1 MHPVIDLFRNLGPVR
16 VAALVGTAFAVI
28 GFFIFLATRVSSG
41 GMALL
46 YSDLN
51 PSDSGAIVKQLES
64 QNIAYQVKAGGAQ
77 ILVPSEDVLNL
88 RMTLASNG
96 LPGGGSMGYELFDKS
111 SGLGTT
117 NFVQNVNLV
126 RALEGELSRTIGS
139 IQGVSGARVHLVL
152 PRRELFSRSRQKPSA
167 SVVLQLLGGGRLAR
181 EQVLA
186 IQHLVAAAVPQLTPE
201 GVAILDN
208 RGQLLARGV
217 GEDGQNSM
225 ALQTSN
231 DMRLKFENRLQRS
244 VEELV
249 QQVVGLNRVRAEVSA
264 EINYDKITESAE
276 RYDPDGQVT
285 RSTNTVSENENSQ
298 QSQANQSVTVQND
311 LPDDQ
316 ANQGGGA
323 ASDTSSTRRN
333 RSEEIVN
340 FEVSRTVTNRV
351 KETGEVKRLSVA
363 VLVDGVYQTGDDG
376 TETYQPR
383 SPEQLE
389 QIETLVK
396 SAIGYDPNRGDTVE
410 IVNMRFAKIDP
421 IEVDEG
427 SVFMGLN
434 KQDLMPLIEII
445 VLGLVGGLII
455 LLVVRPV
462 LNRLFEVVPAGGSDL
477 DAAELAA
484 ATELAQL
491 TGPSD
496 DEAEELEEEKPN
508 SLLDQ
513 MIDINS
519 VEGQLRASSLKQIGE
534 IVDNHP
540 EEATAIIR
548 GWMYQDQG
556 RG

>member
-139 IQGVSGARVHLVL
+139 IQGVNGARVHLVL

-311 LPDDQ
+311 LPADQ

-376 TETYQPR
+376 AETYQPR

-421 IEVDEG
+421 IEVDDG
-427 SVFMGLN
+427 SLFMGLN

-462 LNRLFEVVPAGGSDL
+462 LNRLFEVVPAGGGDL

>member
-28 GFFIFLATRVSSG
+28 GFFIFLATRVSGG

-139 IQGVSGARVHLVL
+139 IQGVNGARVHLVL

-311 LPDDQ
+311 LPADQ
-316 ANQGGGA
+316 ANQGGDA

-363 VLVDGVYQTGDDG
+363 VLVDGVYQTGGDG
-376 TETYQPR
+376 AETYQPR

-421 IEVDEG
+421 IEVDDG
-427 SVFMGLN
+427 SLFMGLN

-462 LNRLFEVVPAGGSDL
+462 LNRLFEVVPAGGGDL

>member
-28 GFFIFLATRVSSG
+28 GFFIFLATRVAGG

-139 IQGVSGARVHLVL
+139 IQGVNGARVHLVL

-311 LPDDQ
+311 LPADQ

-376 TETYQPR
+376 AETYQPR

-421 IEVDEG
+421 IEVDDG
-427 SVFMGLN
+427 SLFMGLN

-462 LNRLFEVVPAGGSDL
+462 LNRLFEVVPAGGGDL

>member
-1 MHPVIDLFRNLGPVR
+1 
-16 VAALVGTAFAVI
+16 
-28 GFFIFLATRVSSG
+28 
-41 GMALL
+41 
-46 YSDLN
+46 
-51 PSDSGAIVKQLES
+51 
-64 QNIAYQVKAGGAQ
+64 
-77 ILVPSEDVLNL
+77 
-88 RMTLASNG
+88 
-96 LPGGGSMGYELFDKS
+96 
-111 SGLGTT
+111 
-117 NFVQNVNLV
+117 
-126 RALEGELSRTIGS
+126 
-139 IQGVSGARVHLVL
+139 
-152 PRRELFSRSRQKPSA
+152 
-167 SVVLQLLGGGRLAR
+167 
-181 EQVLA
+181 
-186 IQHLVAAAVPQLTPE
+186 
-201 GVAILDN
+201 N

-225 ALQTSN
+225 ALQSSN

-311 LPDDQ
+311 LPADQ

-376 TETYQPR
+376 AETYQPR

-421 IEVDEG
+421 IEVDDG
-427 SVFMGLN
+427 SLFMGLN

-462 LNRLFEVVPAGGSDL
+462 LNRLFEVVPAGGGDL

>member
-28 GFFIFLATRVSSG
+28 GFFIFLATRVSGG

-139 IQGVSGARVHLVL
+139 IQGVNSARVHLVL

-311 LPDDQ
+311 LPADQ

-376 TETYQPR
+376 RETYQSR

-421 IEVDEG
+421 IEVDKD

-434 KQDLMPLIEII
+434 KQDLLPLIEII

-462 LNRLFEVVPAGGSDL
+462 LNRLFEVVPAGGGDL

>member
-28 GFFIFLATRVSSG
+28 GFFIFLATRVSGG

-139 IQGVSGARVHLVL
+139 IQGVNGARVHLVL
-152 PRRELFSRSRQKPSA
+152 PRRELFSRSQQKPSA

-311 LPDDQ
+311 LPADQ

-376 TETYQPR
+376 AETYQPR

-421 IEVDEG
+421 IEVDDG
-427 SVFMGLN
+427 SLFMGLN

>member
-28 GFFIFLATRVSSG
+28 GFFIFLATRVSGG

-139 IQGVSGARVHLVL
+139 IQGVNGARVHLVL

-311 LPDDQ
+311 LPADQ

-376 TETYQPR
+376 AETYQPR

-421 IEVDEG
+421 IEVDDG
-427 SVFMGLN
+427 SLFMGLN

-484 ATELAQL
+484 ATEPAQL

>member
-28 GFFIFLATRVSSG
+28 GFFIFLATRVSGG

-139 IQGVSGARVHLVL
+139 IQGVNSARVHLVL

-264 EINYDKITESAE
+264 EINYDQITESAE

-311 LPDDQ
+311 LPADQ

-376 TETYQPR
+376 AETYQPR

-421 IEVDEG
+421 IEVDDG
-427 SVFMGLN
+427 SLFMGLN

-462 LNRLFEVVPAGGSDL
+462 LNRLFEVVPAGGGDL

>member
-111 SGLGTT
+111 SSLGTT

-139 IQGVSGARVHLVL
+139 IQGVNGARVHLVL

-311 LPDDQ
+311 LPADQ

-376 TETYQPR
+376 AETYQPR
-383 SPEQLE
+383 SPDQLE

-421 IEVDEG
+421 IEVDDG
-427 SVFMGLN
+427 SLFMGLN

>member
-139 IQGVSGARVHLVL
+139 IQGVNGARVHLVL

-311 LPDDQ
+311 LPADQ

-376 TETYQPR
+376 AETYQPR

-421 IEVDEG
+421 IEVDDG
-427 SVFMGLN
+427 SLFMGLN

>member
-1 MHPVIDLFRNLGPVR
+1 M
-16 VAALVGTAFAVI
+16 
-28 GFFIFLATRVSSG
+28 
-41 GMALL
+41 
-46 YSDLN
+46 
-51 PSDSGAIVKQLES
+51 
-64 QNIAYQVKAGGAQ
+64 
-77 ILVPSEDVLNL
+77 
-88 RMTLASNG
+88 
-96 LPGGGSMGYELFDKS
+96 
-111 SGLGTT
+111 
-117 NFVQNVNLV
+117 
-126 RALEGELSRTIGS
+126 
-139 IQGVSGARVHLVL
+139 
-152 PRRELFSRSRQKPSA
+152 
-167 SVVLQLLGGGRLAR
+167 
-181 EQVLA
+181 LA

-311 LPDDQ
+311 LPADQ

-376 TETYQPR
+376 AETYQPR

-445 VLGLVGGLII
+445 VLGLVDAVPMIAVGIGLYVIFA
-455 LLVVRPV
+455 V
-462 LNRLFEVVPAGGSDL
+462 A
-477 DAAELAA
+477 
-484 ATELAQL
+484 
-491 TGPSD
+491 
-496 DEAEELEEEKPN
+496 
-508 SLLDQ
+508 
-513 MIDINS
+513 
-519 VEGQLRASSLKQIGE
+519 
-534 IVDNHP
+534 
-540 EEATAIIR
+540 
-548 GWMYQDQG
+548 
-556 RG
+556 

>member
-64 QNIAYQVKAGGAQ
+64 KNIAYQVKAGGAQ

-139 IQGVSGARVHLVL
+139 IQGVNGARVHLVL

-311 LPDDQ
+311 LPADQ

-376 TETYQPR
+376 AETYQPR

-462 LNRLFEVVPAGGSDL
+462 LNRLFEVVPAGGGDL

>member
-77 ILVPSEDVLNL
+77 ILVPSEDVLSL

-139 IQGVSGARVHLVL
+139 IQGVNGARVHLVL

>member
-139 IQGVSGARVHLVL
+139 IQGVNGARVHLVL

-311 LPDDQ
+311 LPADQ

-376 TETYQPR
+376 AETYQPR

-462 LNRLFEVVPAGGSDL
+462 LNRLFEVVPAGGGDL